1 MSKKANPTVIGAF
14 VLGAIALTVSAV
26 AIFGSGK
33 FFKQHPR
40 AVAFF
45 QGNIQGLNV
54 GSAVNIRGVEI
65 GSVTAI
71 QLQLDVKTMEPVIP
85 VYMEF
90 DPSRLMV
97 SGGGRFSSE
106 ELTSQQPLKTAI
118 ANGLHARLATQSLV
132 TGQLVVDLD
141 LDPDE
146 PRNFTGADPSTVE
159 IPTSQSDFDKLKK
172 ALTRLPLDQIAASAV
187 QLLQDADRLVKS
199 DEIPKLLTSLV
210 SVSDNLNALI
220 GGARDDLPKLMGDL
234 REITDSTRDTLA
246 SAKTALTTAN
256 QLLGGEVREAVRGAI
271 GTLERAQK
279 LLANSD
285 SLIAPN
291 SPQRYDLDQTLRN
304 LTATTRA
311 LRTFAEGLER
321 RPNSLVMGK

>member
-1 MSKKANPTVIGAF
+1 VA
-14 VLGAIALTVSAV
+14 AV

-33 FFKQHPR
+33 FFRHYPR

-45 QGNIQGLNV
+45 QGNIQGLTV
-54 GSAVNIRGVEI
+54 GSAVNVRGVEV
-65 GSVTAI
+65 GSVTAV
-71 QLQLDVKTMEPVIP
+71 QLRLDVKTMEPIIP

-97 SGGGRFSSE
+97 SGGGGFSSE
-106 ELTSQQPLKTAI
+106 ELAKQGPLKIAI

-132 TGQLVVDLD
+132 TGQLVVELD

-146 PRNFTGADPSTVE
+146 PRKFTGADPSTVE
-159 IPTSQSDFDKLKK
+159 IPTAQSDFDKLKK
-172 ALTRLPLDQIAASAV
+172 ALTQLPLDQIAASALE
-187 QLLQDADRLVKS
+187 LLQNTNRVVKS
-199 DEIPKLLTSLV
+199 EEIPKLLTSLV
-210 SVSDNLNALI
+210 SVSDNLNALV
-220 GGARDDLPKLMGDL
+220 GATREDLPKLVGDL
-234 REITDSTRDTLA
+234 REITDSTKDTLG

-256 QLLGGEVREAVRGAI
+256 QLLGGDVREAVRSAI
-271 GTLERAQK
+271 GTIERAQK

-285 SLIAPN
+285 SLLAPN

-311 LRTFAEGLER
+311 LRIFAEGLER
-321 RPNSLVMGK
+321 RPNSLVVGK

>member
-1 MSKKANPTVIGAF
+1 MSTKANPTMIGGF
-14 VLGAIALTVSAV
+14 VLGAIALTVAAV

-33 FFKQHPR
+33 FFKHHPR

-45 QGNIQGLNV
+45 QGNIQGLTV

-71 QLQLDVKTMEPVIP
+71 QLRLDVKTMEPIIP

-90 DPSRLMV
+90 DPSRLAVGANVFTPQEMA
-97 SGGGRFSSE
+97 
-106 ELTSQQPLKTAI
+106 QQEPLKIAI
-118 ANGLHARLATQSLV
+118 TKGLHARLATQSLV
-132 TGQLVVDLD
+132 TGQLLVELD
-141 LDPDE
+141 LDPEE
-146 PRNFTGADPSTVE
+146 PRRFTGDDPSTVE
-159 IPTSQSDFDKLKK
+159 IPTSQSDIDKLKK
-172 ALTRLPLDQIAASAV
+172 ALTQLPLDQIAASAL
-187 QLLQDADRLVKS
+187 QLLQDTNRLVKS

-210 SVSDNLNALI
+210 SVSENLNSLVA
-220 GGARDDLPKLMGDL
+220 ATRDDLPKLIADL
-234 REITDSTRDTLA
+234 REITNSTKDALT
-246 SAKTALTTAN
+246 SAKTTLTTAN
-256 QLLGGEVREAVRGAI
+256 QLLGGDVREAVRSAI

-311 LRTFAEGLER
+311 LRVFADGLER

>member
-1 MSKKANPTVIGAF
+1 MSTKANPTKNGGL
-14 VLGAIALTVSAV
+14 VLGAIALTEAAI

-33 FFKQHPR
+33 FFRYHPR

-45 QGNIQGLNV
+45 QGNIQGLTV
-54 GSAVNIRGVEI
+54 GSAVNLRGVEI

-71 QLQLDVKTMEPVIP
+71 QLRLDVKTMEPIIP
-85 VYMEF
+85 VYVEF

-97 SGGGRFSSE
+97 STGGAFSQE
-106 ELTSQQPLKTAI
+106 ELAAQHPLKVAI
-118 ANGLHARLATQSLV
+118 DNGLHARLATQSLV
-132 TGQLVVDLD
+132 TGQLVVELD
-141 LDPDE
+141 LDPGE
-146 PRNFTGADPSTVE
+146 SRRFTGADPSTVE
-159 IPTSQSDFDKLKK
+159 IPTSESDFDKLKK
-172 ALTRLPLDQIAASAV
+172 ALTQLPLDQIAASAL
-187 QLLQDADRLVKS
+187 QLLQDADRVVKS

-210 SVSDNLNALI
+210 SVSDNVNDLVA
-220 GGARDDLPKLMGDL
+220 ATRDDLPELIADV
-234 REITDSTRDTLA
+234 REVKNSTKDALA
-246 SAKTALTTAN
+246 SAKTTLTTAN
-256 QLLGGEVREAVRGAI
+256 QLLTGDVREAVRVAI
-271 GTLERAQK
+271 GSLERAQK

-311 LRTFAEGLER
+311 LRVFAEGLER